1 MSQIIPI
8 YIPTYINNA
17 DYTPARVLPRLLFY
31 NGLLDCQTYWIE
43 SGSATFGGV
52 TYQQNAFPYFDNYNV
67 VTGSFP
73 TTDSDSLLFNNE
85 AASYGEVPTN
95 SLYTTYWEKYIEFLY
110 NPKTRI
116 LNCSA
121 IIPLADYFKMEL
133 NDIVNFRGNYW
144 HLRAINDY
152 SLKTGECEL
161 QLLGPVIPDVFD
173 IAPPIPPP
181 PPAQASSSV
190 SWSYTESSQDGTF
203 TVFDNASTI
212 ATLTANGNGNTQI
225 SESHY
230 ITASLVPVSY
240 PSSGSVT
247 MSLNVNGG
255 TTLAVTGSTNTT
267 ISASFLVGAAQTYNI
282 TGSIQWN
289 DVPTLPID
297 WLLIAG
303 GASGGTFGNRNGGG
317 GGAGRFVSSSAN
329 INFSSSLAITI
340 GNGGTSVSAA
350 SSQGNNG
357 SDSTIVISSTTYT
370 APGGGGGGAGLNSPS
385 ATRNGKSGGSG
396 GGGAG
401 TGVGGSSTGGSAV
414 DGSPI
419 VGFGNA
425 GENKGSASDPVAG
438 YGGGAGGT
446 PTGLAWL
453 DGITYCVGGSG
464 ITNSNGSTAGSGGGG
479 GGSSQ
484 NSGAGANGICII
496 RYAGTPVATGGTIT
510 QSGGYTYHTFTS
522 SSNFVY

>member
-31 NGLLDCQTYWIE
+31 NGVIDCQTYWIE
-43 SGSATFGGV
+43 SGSLAFGGV
-52 TYQQNAFPYFDNYNV
+52 TYQQNSFPYFDNYNV
-67 VTGSFP
+67 VSGSFP
-73 TTDSDSLLFNNE
+73 TTNSDSLLFNNE
-85 AASYGEVPTN
+85 AASYGEVPIN
-95 SLYTTYWEKYIEFLY
+95 SLYTTYWEKYIQFLY

-121 IIPLADYFKMEL
+121 IIPLADYFHMEL

-152 SLKTGECEL
+152 SLKTGECQL

-173 IAPPIPPP
+173 RE

-190 SWSYTESSQDGTF
+190 SWSFTESSQNGTF
-203 TVFDNASTI
+203 TIFDDATTL
-212 ATLTANGNGNTQI
+212 ATLTANGSGSAQI
-225 SESHY
+225 SQSHY

-255 TTLAVTGSTNTT
+255 TTLAVTGSSNTT

-289 DVPTLPID
+289 DTPPFTID
-297 WLLIAG
+297 WLLLGG
-303 GASGGTFGNRNGGG
+303 GASGGTYGNRRGGG
-317 GGAGRFVSSSAN
+317 GGAGRFVSSSTN
-329 INFSSSLAITI
+329 IAPSTIPITI
-340 GNGGTSVSAA
+340 GSGGA
-350 SSQGNNG
+350 SSIYDGNGTYGNNG
-357 SDSTIVISSTTYT
+357 GDSTIIISSTTYT
-370 APGGGGGGAGLNSPS
+370 SPGGGGGAKGLATSPG
-385 ATRNGKSGGSG
+385 RNGLSGGSG
-396 GGGAG
+396 GGGAA
-401 TGVGGSSTGGSAV
+401 TGASNSSLGGAAV

-425 GENKGSASDPVAG
+425 GEGKSPGSGDTSG
-438 YGGGAGGT
+438 TGGGAGGT

-464 ITNSNGSTAGSGGGG
+464 TSNSAGSTAGSGGGG
-479 GGSSQ
+479 GNQ
-484 NSGAGANGICII
+484 VQLNSGAGANGICII
-496 RYAGTPVATGGTIT
+496 RYSGTPVASGGSIT